1 MDTINLKPIMNQS
14 MFWRPIGLF
23 SLILVLLVSACG
35 KKNAFLS
42 MTEPRRVEI
51 LVLGHDSDHHNTEKL
66 MMHISTPLFQ
76 KGINLTYT
84 ADPG

>member
-1 MDTINLKPIMNQS
+1 MRTS
-14 MFWRPIGLF
+14 MIWRTIGLLP
-23 SLILVLLVSACG
+23 LIFVLFFTACG

-76 KGINLTYT
+76 KGINLT
-84 ADPG
+84 

>member
-1 MDTINLKPIMNQS
+1 MNHHLTWRILTGLLLIMF
-14 MFWRPIGLF
+14 M
-23 SLILVLLVSACG
+23 SACTQ
-35 KKNAFLS
+35 KYAFLS

-76 KGINLTYT
+76 KGINILQFYN
-84 ADPG
+84 